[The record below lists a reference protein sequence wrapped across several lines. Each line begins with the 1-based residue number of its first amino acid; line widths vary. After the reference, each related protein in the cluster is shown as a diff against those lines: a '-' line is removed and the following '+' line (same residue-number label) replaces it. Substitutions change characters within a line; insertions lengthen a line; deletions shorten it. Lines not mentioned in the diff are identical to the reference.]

1 MSKNT
6 AILLM
11 CFAFSTMFAQNNL
24 DTLKVNGA
32 NTILLGNYYH
42 SFEDASN
49 AMTPDQVVKKL
60 IHNEFKPVHKDS
72 RIFNGGFTKSTFWL
86 ALKVTNT
93 ALTNQSYAWNFYND
107 GISFD
112 FFEIKNKNPQFI
124 ENISAHKPLEER
136 KFKVLFPCLK
146 IDFEPAETKLLL
158 VKIKPTIKNNIYTTS
173 DFTTVEDY
181 FLFNQF
187 EGLFFGLFLG
197 FLALALLT
205 NIFLFILLRNKIYV
219 YLVFYLTFL
228 LFFFIREHLYDAV
241 LLPKTILK
249 YEVLIYKNFFSSM
262 ALFFFIKVFL
272 LFTNYKIKY
281 PKIYPFINYINLA
294 MLAMSIVLLISSL
307 IFASQNELLRQI
319 RTCSYNLFYMSL
331 TVYLLALIYA
341 LVKKN
346 KTAYAFLVSNLF
358 MFLSVVFLILHK
370 FGIATFG
377 EIRHLN
383 GIKISFL
390 IEITLLTAFF
400 VYGHKKERDNF
411 IALQLEGIKINA
423 DLTSKILKVQEDE
436 RESIARDLHDE
447 VGSGLTVVRLMIE
460 NYFNR
465 SQNNDDK
472 EAKQKIISSLKN
484 IYEEVRDIS
493 QLMMPECFDYS
504 DLKEIV
510 EEKIQ
515 IYQSSYPNIL
525 FSFNHTGDFKT
536 LEKSKQTHLY
546 RIIIEIIHNAIK
558 HAIATKTDIQ
568 IYIENNEIEI
578 IIEDNGIGFKKDKI
592 NNGIGLSNVQT
603 RIKYL
608 KGTYSCDTNTDGTI
622 FIIQIPL

>member
-1 MSKNT
+1 
-6 AILLM
+6 M
-11 CFAFSTMFAQNNL
+11 CFAFSTLFAQNNL

-42 SFEDASN
+42 SFEDTSN
-49 AMTPDQVVKKL
+49 TMTADQVLDKL
-60 IHNEFKPVHKDS
+60 EHNEFKPVHSDS
-72 RIFNGGFTKSTFWL
+72 RIFNGGFTQSTFWL
-86 ALKVTNT
+86 ALQVTNI

-112 FFEIKNKNPQFI
+112 FFEIKNKKPQFL
-124 ENISAHKPLEER
+124 ENISAHKSLEER
-136 KFKVLFPCLK
+136 KFKVQFPCLK
-146 IDFEPAETKLLL
+146 IDFGPAETKLFL
-158 VKIKPTIKNNIYTTS
+158 VKIKPLIKNNIYTTS

-181 FLFNQF
+181 FIFNQF
-187 EGLFFGLFLG
+187 EDLFFGLFLG
-197 FLALALLT
+197 FLSLALLT
-205 NIFLFILLRNKIYV
+205 NIFLCILLRNKIYV
-219 YLVFYLTFL
+219 YLVFYLSFL

-241 LLPKTILK
+241 LLPKNILK
-249 YEVLIYKNFFSSM
+249 YEVLISKNFFSSM

-272 LFTNYKIKY
+272 IFTAYKIKY
-281 PKIYPFINYINLA
+281 PKIYPFINYLNLA
-294 MLAMSIVLLISSL
+294 LLAMSIVLLISSL
-307 IFASQNELLRQI
+307 TFTSQNEVLRQI
-319 RTCSYNLFYMSL
+319 RRCSYNLFYLSL

-341 LVKKN
+341 LFKKN
-346 KTAYAFLVSNLF
+346 KSAYAFLVSNLF

-370 FGIATFG
+370 FGIATVG

-400 VYGHKKERDNF
+400 VYRHKKERDDF
-411 IALQLEGIKINA
+411 IALQLEGIKVNA
-423 DLTSKILKVQEDE
+423 DLTGKILKVQEDE

-447 VGSGLTVVRLMIE
+447 VGSGLTVIRLMIE
-460 NYFNR
+460 NYFNQ
-465 SQNNDDK
+465 SQNNEDK
-472 EAKQKIISSLKN
+472 EAKQKIISSLKT

-493 QLMMPECFDYS
+493 QLMMPECFENS

-515 IYQSSYPNIL
+515 LFQNSYPSI
-525 FSFNHTGDFKT
+525 SFTFNSSGNFEVI
-536 LEKSKQTHLY
+536 EKNKQIHLY

-558 HAIATKTDIQ
+558 HATATLIDIQ
-568 IYIENNEIEI
+568 MYIEKNEIEI
-578 IIEDNGIGFKKDKI
+578 IIEDNGIGFAKEKM
-592 NNGIGLSNVQT
+592 NSGIGLSNIQT

-608 KGTYSCDTNTDGTI
+608 KGEYNCDTNTQGTI